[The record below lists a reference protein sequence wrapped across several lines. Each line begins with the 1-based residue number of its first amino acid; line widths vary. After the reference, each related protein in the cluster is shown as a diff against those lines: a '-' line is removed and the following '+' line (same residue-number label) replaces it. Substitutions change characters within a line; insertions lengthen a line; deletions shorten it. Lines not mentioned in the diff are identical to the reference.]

1 VSYTNIVFDGIGGV
15 DPTDYINIEEV
26 KYRTKERKGKKR
38 QTLLSHALILSTCLS
53 LALRTTRRNFILKV
67 FLQLET
73 DGSSLLKMQEFLS
86 DQMLLYSLVTS
97 SSQSYDSE
105 FQ

>member
-1 VSYTNIVFDGIGGV
+1 
-15 DPTDYINIEEV
+15 
-26 KYRTKERKGKKR
+26 
-38 QTLLSHALILSTCLS
+38 
-53 LALRTTRRNFILKV
+53 
-67 FLQLET
+67 LET